1 MQDKIF
7 LFWKVNLF
15 LDMVLTNW
23 VAFLTVKLSYLSQQ
37 TFLLCDEYLEV
48 QLCLKFALFVI
59 WPRLLLTILIIFY
72 ALSIFPVL
80 MHLFLN
86 SFHCFSSCL
95 SWIVL
100 NLIIFFIRTAI
111 IRLGSSYFGYR
122 YDPYDI
128 IFV

>member
-1 MQDKIF
+1 MFIYNVKFCKIRFF

-37 TFLLCDEYLEV
+37 TFLLYDEYLEV
-48 QLCLKFALFVI
+48 PTLLKVCFVRYLAEAFANN
-59 WPRLLLTILIIFY
+59 TYYFY

-111 IRLGSSYFGYR
+111 IRLGSSYF
-122 YDPYDI
+122 
-128 IFV
+128 